1 MPEERELLLLK
12 KLKNKLLLMN
22 PFQVQM
28 NKYAV
33 YLGTRACDPSLNGRT
48 KITKELSARSGVV
61 DHCFNERRDGFLLI
75 LSCELMV
82 KFRGGLSLLYG
93 SMVFS

>member
-33 YLGTRACDPSLNGRT
+33 
-48 KITKELSARSGVV
+48 
-61 DHCFNERRDGFLLI
+61 
-75 LSCELMV
+75 
-82 KFRGGLSLLYG
+82 
-93 SMVFS
+93 